1 MVGKSLD
8 AVRGRHVV
16 YIDFG
21 CGRSDSTVQAGY
33 VDCGYFAIVDLSKFD
48 GVKAAYFEVVGKT
61 DNVANTWSA
70 QIYDVTGA
78 AAIAGS
84 EKTGTNVDNDC
95 VRSNDIL
102 ANLPTS
108 EAKLKVQVKV
118 ANGGTFTYY
127 GFRLVL
133 EIG

>member
-21 CGRSDSTVQAGY
+21 CGRADTTTQTNYVSSGY
-33 VDCGYFAIVDLSKFD
+33 MVIVDLSKFD
-48 GVKAAYFEVVGKT
+48 GLKAAYFEIVGKS
-61 DNVANTWSA
+61 DAGDKTWYA
-70 QIYDVTGA
+70 QIYDVTNTA
-78 AAIAGS
+78 YIVGS
-84 EKTGTNVDNDC
+84 EKTGTNTTTDV
-95 VRSNDIL
+95 VRTGDIL
-102 ANLPTS
+102 AALPLS
-108 EAKLKVQVKV
+108 EVKLQANIKVT
-118 ANGGTFTYY
+118 AAGTFTYY